1 MNAMKVILAAA
12 LLLPIMGCLDVEII
26 ETRIQLRGHGEP
38 NIITI
43 DYANI
48 SSDATDTSEVRKDFE
63 ELLDDWHGEKF
74 LHAEAEEGLF
84 VKNREVWIRKNKIV
98 GRVTGV
104 MSDSVALKKMFSL
117 SLNDGKWIMKSGKN
131 LEIVDTTGK
140 ILKAGEQ
147 TSIVWPENAT
157 ELRVKQRQSEL
168 SEAFKRNQP
177 LMVKRL
183 KEYLAR

>member
-1 MNAMKVILAAA
+1 MKVILAAA
-12 LLLPIMGCLDVEII
+12 FLLPIMGCLDVEII

-74 LHAEAEEGLF
+74 LHAEAEEGLL
-84 VKNREVWIRKNKIV
+84 VKNRELLIRKNKIV

-104 MSDSVALKKMFSL
+104 MSDSAALKMFSL
-117 SLNDGKWIMKSGKN
+117 SLDDGKWIMKSGKN
-131 LEIVDTTGK
+131 LEIVDTNGK

-147 TSIVWPENAT
+147 TRIVWPENAT

-177 LMVKRL
+177 LLVKRL